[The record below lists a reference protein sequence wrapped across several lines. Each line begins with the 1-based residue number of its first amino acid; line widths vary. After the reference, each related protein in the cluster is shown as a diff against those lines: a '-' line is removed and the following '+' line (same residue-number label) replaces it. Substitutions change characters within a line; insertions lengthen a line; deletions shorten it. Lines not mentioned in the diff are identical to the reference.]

1 MSKIDTISMIK
12 EMAKNPKAKFQTEL
26 DGKILEV
33 YVNQNGGI
41 STKNERNTVT
51 LSGDI
56 MLAKWER
63 VQEKYTFMEAI
74 NEAINS
80 DKNIKPAS
88 GEEYKCFDEV
98 LYDLIDCTGKRAL
111 EYINGYWNIGE

>member
-74 NEAINS
+74 NSGKE
-80 DKNIKPAS
+80 IKPA
-88 GEEYKCFDEV
+88 GHEYFKDFAGTLLTLRE
-98 LYDLIDCTGKRAL
+98 YPSRRAIEL
-111 EYINGYWNIGE
+111 INGDWNIGE